1 MFAEWNWSVDFEKS
15 NIARARDRSARL
27 EVSRMDDDLVDAVGF
42 RVDVRIVQAM
52 DAHSYGK
59 LRGLSVHDTKREN
72 SG

>member
-1 MFAEWNWSVDFEKS
+1 
-15 NIARARDRSARL
+15 
-27 EVSRMDDDLVDAVGF
+27 MDDDLVDAVGF